1 MKDKKKILVVE
12 DEAHLRKI
20 IGDFLRGEDELT
32 VFEAED
38 GAVALEMVKKD
49 MPDLILLDIVMPV
62 MDGVTFAKKMNEE
75 HLAERTKIMFLTN
88 SGDLSII
95 SSVSSPSVV
104 GYFIKSNIDLRDLLK
119 KIKEEIG
126 L

>member
-1 MKDKKKILVVE
+1 MNDKKKILVVE

-20 IGDFLRGEDELT
+20 IGDFLRGEDGLEVL
-32 VFEAED
+32 EAED
-38 GAVALEMVKKD
+38 GAVALEIVRKD

-62 MDGVTFAKKMNEE
+62 MDGVAFAKKMNEE
-75 HLAERTKIMFLTN
+75 HLSERTKIMFLTN